1 MARNFRQIER
11 VVRGFSNHRRIQIL
25 YLLESRPEL
34 DVMEIADACGIQFR
48 NASEHL
54 RRLTV
59 AGLILKQPK
68 GNRVQHALSPRGRT
82 ALAFARKL
90 E

>member
-1 MARNFRQIER
+1 MARSFRQIER
-11 VVRGFSNHRRIQIL
+11 VVRGFANHRRIQIL

-34 DVMEIADACGIQFR
+34 DVMEIADACGIRFR

-68 GNRVQHALSPRGRT
+68 GTRVQHALSPRGRT
-82 ALAFARKL
+82 ALAFTRKL
-90 E
+90 A

>member
-1 MARNFRQIER
+1 MARSFRQIER
-11 VVRGFSNHRRIQIL
+11 VVRGFANHRRIQIL
-25 YLLESRPEL
+25 HLLESRPEL
-34 DVMEIADACGIQFR
+34 DVMEIADACGVQFR

-54 RRLTV
+54 RRLAV